1 LLNGARVTLSK
12 IEVDVISGQ
21 FVATDALIHTPNW
34 YAFLFIPYLQYYCTS
49 YANAMCVALL
59 WCFTYGSDQWKWD
72 SPVIARFGR
81 VTGKLSLLSLL
92 DPISTVFGYTWRE
105 INYVICEDIQVFIEK
120 RRNVFNFHLLDESL
134 QIPEPSV
141 MKDLKNQSSIP
152 SSTDH
157 NTQNVVAPDQND
169 TDRPCQPSPDLSST
183 VETTP
188 DTSQNSTI
196 GTLVVPE
203 QTASAAEKKANEIVF
218 SMLKT
223 VSTLGKAANKG
234 GKNELDRLLKN
245 QRDNIVKT
253 LREFQDKGI
262 GARNPM
268 ADTSQ
273 EDNGEPKS
281 TVFSNGSASSC
292 NPYDTTK
299 MTRRQGSSSMEI
311 MARESLKVVRS
322 MGKAVERNVSEI
334 QLSLKPP
341 QKKDGFKSPDDWIR
355 IGWLTFREVRIF
367 TKDIILSSSKSSN
380 SPNLKINPT
389 KVDPSHETPSQSNNW
404 SVPIL
409 LKEVSFGGTDLS
421 NPVSFRE
428 NGLPVIGLKPDQL
441 VDVLIRRAL
450 SEMAKSNTGRL
461 FSNAMGE
468 FFAWMDTVG
477 SNNNNPGG
485 SSGNAAN
492 AIRP

>member
-1 LLNGARVTLSK
+1 MYRLST
-12 IEVDVISGQ
+12 IS
-21 FVATDALIHTPNW
+21 
-34 YAFLFIPYLQYYCTS
+34 FLFPYS
-49 YANAMCVALL
+49 YAMCVAL
-59 WCFTYGSDQWKWD
+59 CYSTHGSDVWKWD

-81 VTGKLSLLSLL
+81 VTGKLSLISLL

-134 QIPEPSV
+134 QITEPTIV
-141 MKDLKNQSSIP
+141 RDPKRP
-152 SSTDH
+152 SLLSTASDT
-157 NTQNVVAPDQND
+157 NTHKVLAQDPND
-169 TDRPCQPSPDLSST
+169 TDRTSQQPSLDLSST
-183 VETTP
+183 AETAL
-188 DTSQNSTI
+188 DTSESST
-196 GTLVVPE
+196 GATLAVPDH
-203 QTASAAEKKANEIVF
+203 TASAAEKKANEIVF

-262 GARNPM
+262 GTRNPT
-268 ADTSQ
+268 ADTTQ
-273 EDNGEPKS
+273 EENGDTKS
-281 TVFSNGSASSC
+281 TVFSHGPASSSS
-292 NPYDTTK
+292 PADTTK
-299 MTRRQGSSSMEI
+299 VPRRQGSSSMEI

-334 QLSLKPP
+334 QQSLKPP

-355 IGWLTFREVRIF
+355 IGWLTCRDVRIF
-367 TKDIILSSSKSSN
+367 TKDIILSSSKNSSGN
-380 SPNLKINPT
+380 SPTLKVNST
-389 KVDPSHETPSQSNNW
+389 KMDPSQESPSQSNNW

-450 SEMAKSNTGRL
+450 SEMAKSNSGRL
-461 FSNAMGE
+461 VSNAMGE

-477 SNNNNPGG
+477 SSNNNLVT

>member
-1 LLNGARVTLSK
+1 MLNGARVTLSK

-21 FVATDALIHTPNW
+21 FVATDALIHTPN
-34 YAFLFIPYLQYYCTS
+34 C
-49 YANAMCVALL
+49 
-59 WCFTYGSDQWKWD
+59 DQWKWD

-105 INYVICEDIQVFIEK
+105 IYYVICEDIQVFIEK

-134 QIPEPSV
+134 QIPEPTV
-141 MKDLKNQSSIP
+141 MKDLKSLSSIP

-169 TDRPCQPSPDLSST
+169 TDRPCQPSPDSSST

-188 DTSQNSTI
+188 DTSQNSTV

-281 TVFSNGSASSC
+281 TVFNNGSASSC

-299 MTRRQGSSSMEI
+299 VTRRQGSSSMEI

-334 QLSLKPP
+334 QQSLKPP

-367 TKDIILSSSKSSN
+367 TKDIILSSSKSSNSSSN

-421 NPVSFRE
+421 NPVSLRE

-477 SNNNNPGG
+477 SNNNNLVVT
-485 SSGNAAN
+485 SGNAAN